1 MKIEVS
7 EDKLKYAME
16 VCRKYSQIRIIAE
29 EAEASWKQNLE
40 MVAESKYPDEKEM
53 YEQQAAEDL
62 AKYTAARE
70 WLELV
75 NVTVAKIH
83 EQKARMVIRQNC
95 LAGSTM
101 KSIMMDNREKRYMS
115 RSTATRYKKA
125 GLSEMAMLLSPI
137 QSRLWQLEKKFLE
150 MTHFEAI

>member
-1 MKIEVS
+1 MKIEAS
-7 EDKLKYAME
+7 EDKLQYAIE
-16 VCRKYSQIRIIAE
+16 VCRKYRQIRIIAE

-101 KSIMMDNREKRYMS
+101 KSILMDNGEKRYMS
-115 RSTATRYKKA
+115 RSTASI
-125 GLSEMAMLLSPI
+125 LSSHIPVILLSAI
-137 QSRLWQLEKKFLE
+137 FSAFSRVLSTSTTAQG
-150 MTHFEAI
+150 TSV